1 MTNKVWMVACSAIL
15 GFATTAMTQT
25 APPAQSS
32 SSSDRKIA
40 ITGCLAAAP
49 ASSTAPSAT
58 GTTGTTGT
66 TTTGTTGTTGTTA
79 DSSPA
84 FQLTNATAAPADAS
98 GTTAG
103 ATTDAASAATGQT
116 YRLMANPT
124 ALSPHVGK
132 KLALTGTLEE
142 QAPASASTTTSAS
155 PDAKVPTLR
164 VESGKILAESCTQQ

>member
-1 MTNKVWMVACSAIL
+1 
-15 GFATTAMTQT
+15 
-25 APPAQSS
+25 
-32 SSSDRKIA
+32 
-40 ITGCLAAAP
+40 
-49 ASSTAPSAT
+49 
-58 GTTGTTGT
+58 
-66 TTTGTTGTTGTTA
+66 
-79 DSSPA
+79 
-84 FQLTNATAAPADAS
+84 LTNATAAPADAS